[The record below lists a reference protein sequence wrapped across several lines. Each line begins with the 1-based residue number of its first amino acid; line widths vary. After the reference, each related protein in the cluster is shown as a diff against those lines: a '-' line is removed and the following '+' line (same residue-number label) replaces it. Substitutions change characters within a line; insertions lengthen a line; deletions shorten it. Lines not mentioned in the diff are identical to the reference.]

1 MKVEPIPGGGGGP
14 SGRPIGRSIARGLR
28 CRCPACGVGPLF
40 SGYVTVRPACPVCA
54 TDFTPQ
60 RADDLPA
67 YLTIVAV
74 GHIVVSGM
82 LTVEQKWHPEIWVH
96 LSIWIPLTIGSAIG
110 LLRPIKGAVI
120 GLQWA
125 MRMHGFGRETPG
137 APPDRAG

>member
-1 MKVEPIPGGGGGP
+1 MW
-14 SGRPIGRSIARGLR
+14 RGFL
-28 CRCPACGVGPLF
+28 CRCPACGIGPLF
-40 SGYVTVRPACPVCA
+40 SGYVTVRSACPVCA

-82 LTVEQKWHPEIWVH
+82 LTVEQKWHPEMWVH
-96 LSIWIPLTIGSAIG
+96 LSLWLPLTIGAAIG

-125 MRMHGFGRETPG
+125 ARMHGFGHDEPGRRTLDRDPTP
-137 APPDRAG
+137 